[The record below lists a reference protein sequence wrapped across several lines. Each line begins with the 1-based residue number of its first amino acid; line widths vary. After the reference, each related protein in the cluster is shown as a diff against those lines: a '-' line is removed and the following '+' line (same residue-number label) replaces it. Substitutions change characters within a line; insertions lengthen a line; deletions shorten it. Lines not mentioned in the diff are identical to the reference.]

1 MRDFT
6 RISNTRVSAALL
18 CASGVAMGCTAGTG
32 LGPTGPV
39 ASTDAG
45 GGGSGAGGSSGA
57 VATDSGGS
65 ASPTSGG
72 AGTGGN
78 AGGSGGAPEAGVVA
92 DAGSDA
98 LPPVSGPDAAE
109 PGPDA
114 AEPGP
119 DAAQSPCTGVG
130 LSAGNSNLSIPF
142 DGGTRTYVMH
152 VPASYTG
159 KTRVPLVI
167 DMHGANNGPQQEIG
181 GSGWLQKG
189 DAVGFVTVFPQAP
202 GGSWNAGTCCA
213 PNGAPP
219 LQTST
224 ADDVG
229 FIRAVVNKTAQ
240 DGCIDLKRVY
250 AVGLSNGGLMS
261 YRLACMATDLFA
273 GIAPV
278 SGASVTTPC
287 TPSRP
292 ITVVAFRGTMDATV
306 PYNGGMPASHLWPSA
321 KADFDLWSMLNHC
334 TDAMPTTSRNVCQTN
349 SQCAG
354 GVEVTLCSIV
364 GPHTLYGAAA
374 AAGLAVPNVAWDIF
388 QRHAVP

>member
-1 MRDFT
+1 MRDCT

-18 CASGVAMGCTAGTG
+18 CASGVVMGCAAGTDPG
-32 LGPTGPV
+32 ATGPV
-39 ASTDAG
+39 ASTGAG
-45 GGGSGAGGSSGA
+45 GSGSGAG
-57 VATDSGGS
+57 
-65 ASPTSGG
+65 SGG

-78 AGGSGGAPEAGVVA
+78 TGGSGDAPEAGVV
-92 DAGSDA
+92 SDA
-98 LPPVSGPDAAE
+98 ASDGLPPVAGPDAAV

-114 AEPGP
+114 AVPGP
-119 DAAQSPCTGVG
+119 DAAQSPCTGTG
-130 LSAGNSNLSIPF
+130 LRAGNSNLSIPF
-142 DGGTRTYVMH
+142 EGGTRTYVMH

-189 DAVGFVTVFPQAP
+189 DAVGFVTIFPQAP

-224 ADDVG
+224 ANDVG
-229 FIRAVVNKTAQ
+229 FIRAVVDKTAQ

-292 ITVVAFRGTMDATV
+292 ITVVSFRGTMDATV
-306 PYNGGMPASHLWPSA
+306 PYNGGMPGSHLWPSA

-334 TDAMPTTSRNVCQTN
+334 TDATPTTSRNVCQTN

-364 GPHTLYGAAA
+364 GPHTLYGAAV

-388 QRHAVP
+388 QRHAAP

>member
-1 MRDFT
+1 M
-6 RISNTRVSAALL
+6 ISRPIGLWCCLIGLGCGATAPQADL
-18 CASGVAMGCTAGTG
+18 ADTGVA
-32 LGPTGPV
+32 P
-39 ASTDAG
+39 
-45 GGGSGAGGSSGA
+45 GAGGSSGG
-57 VATDSGGS
+57 VTIGSGGS
-65 ASPTSGG
+65 ASPGSGG

-78 AGGSGGAPEAGVVA
+78 AGGSGGAPEAGVV
-92 DAGSDA
+92 SDA
-98 LPPVSGPDAAE
+98 ASDGLPPV
-109 PGPDA
+109 
-114 AEPGP
+114 PGP
-119 DAAQSPCTGVG
+119 DAAQSPCTGTG
-130 LSAGNSNLSIPF
+130 LRAGNSNLSIPF
-142 DGGTRTYVMH
+142 GGETRTYVMH

-189 DAVGFVTVFPQAP
+189 DAVGFVTIFPQAP

-292 ITVVAFRGTMDATV
+292 ITVVSFRGTMDATV
-306 PYNGGMPASHLWPSA
+306 PYNGGMPGSHLWPSA

-334 TDAMPTTSRNVCQTN
+334 TDATPTTSRNVCQTN

-364 GPHTLYGAAA
+364 GPHTLYGAAV

-388 QRHAVP
+388 QRHAGP